1 MAEETLRRKADEQ
14 IKEIH
19 ERLYQGELRMNKIE
33 GEVSS
38 VKADLSENTELTR
51 KIWENISGIVAFS
64 DDLAAG
70 SRLLCRLAKGISFVI
85 DKVIIPFKYPLLIV
99 TSVWMISHG
108 GTLPDWMIK
117 LMSVLS

>member
-1 MAEETLRRKADEQ
+1 MPTETLRRKADEQ

-51 KIWENISGIVAFS
+51 KIWENLSGIVAFS

-70 SRLLCRLAKGISFVI
+70 SRLLCRLANGISFVI
-85 DKVIIPFKYPLLIV
+85 DKVIVPFKYPLLIGA
-99 TSVWMISHG
+99 SVWIVSRD
-108 GTLPDWMIK
+108 GTLPDWLIK